1 MRAGFLARPAA
12 DARFFPYE
20 DDPVALPADKRLLG
34 ADFHTARLRALYA
47 GPVAGMKHNPGLSV
61 RRKRCGR
68 FRPCMFDDDRRCFF
82 RGVFKAG
89 AIDKQRSEGNARCA
103 VMGRL
108 AAGFTGMA
116 GDAAILINDKAIYA
130 HSASLGCLASGDCLL
145 MRRPR
150 SGYRGTSILE
160 GRFSSFLRLFGSLR
174 SAFEGP
180 APRRADLH
188 APAR

>member
-1 MRAGFLARPAA
+1 MIAFDGFPFAGINPDQVMRAGFLARPAA

-20 DDPVALPADKRLLG
+20 DDPVALPADKRLFG

-61 RRKRCGR
+61 RRKRCGL

-82 RGVFKAG
+82 RGVLKAG

-145 MRRPR
+145 MRRPPQR
-150 SGYRGTSILE
+150 VQGNVHS
-160 GRFSSFLRLFGSLR
+160 
-174 SAFEGP
+174 
-180 APRRADLH
+180 
-188 APAR
+188 

>member
-1 MRAGFLARPAA
+1 MIAFDGFPFAGINPDQVMRAGFLARPAA

-20 DDPVALPADKRLLG
+20 DDPVALPADKRFFG
-34 ADFHTARLRALYA
+34 AGFHTARLRALYA
-47 GPVAGMKHNPGLSV
+47 GPVAGMKHNPGLPV
-61 RRKRCGR
+61 RHKRCGR

-82 RGVFKAG
+82 RGVLRAG

-116 GDAAILINDKAIYA
+116 GDAAILINDKAVYA

-145 MRRPR
+145 VRRPPQR
-150 SGYRGTSILE
+150 IQRGNILSIY
-160 GRFSSFLRLFGSLR
+160 SL
-174 SAFEGP
+174 
-180 APRRADLH
+180 L
-188 APAR
+188 

>member
-1 MRAGFLARPAA
+1 MIAFDGFPFAGINPDQVMRAGFLARPAA

-20 DDPVALPADKRLLG
+20 DDPVALPADKRFFG
-34 ADFHTARLRALYA
+34 AGFHTARLRALYA
-47 GPVAGMKHNPGLSV
+47 GPVAGMKHNPGLPV
-61 RRKRCGR
+61 RHKRCGR

-145 MRRPR
+145 VRRPPQR
-150 SGYRGTSILE
+150 IQRGNILSIY
-160 GRFSSFLRLFGSLR
+160 SL
-174 SAFEGP
+174 
-180 APRRADLH
+180 L
-188 APAR
+188 